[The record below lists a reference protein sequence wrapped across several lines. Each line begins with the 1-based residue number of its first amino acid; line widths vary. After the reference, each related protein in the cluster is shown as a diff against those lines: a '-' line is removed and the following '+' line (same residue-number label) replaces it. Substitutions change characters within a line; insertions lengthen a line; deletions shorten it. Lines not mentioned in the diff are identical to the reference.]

1 MRYAQHRSTVR
12 RSSRS
17 SRRGPFVFLFLLIAA
32 TSFGAWTWRKSSAAP
47 EAVASDSDASTST
60 ATPPNLPAG
69 GEEGDKT
76 TSTDTTV
83 PVVESV
89 VAAVVPGSVSAHEV
103 SIDRAIDLTYLE
115 TGSGFSASASRAV
128 AEGQYTVKV
137 VALPPAIDDLSMTY
151 EAWLVKPG
159 FTDYFSIGTLARRE
173 DGKWQIIW
181 KQDAGRVRPDIDQF
195 TTVIV
200 TREARDG
207 NALPSP
213 QHVFEG
219 TFE

>member
-12 RSSRS
+12 RSSRP

-32 TSFGAWTWRKSSAAP
+32 TSFGAWTWQKNSPPALPIAG
-47 EAVASDSDASTST
+47 EVSDTNSVTST
-60 ATPPNLPAG
+60 PPAM
-69 GEEGDKT
+69 GETEGEKP
-76 TSTDTTV
+76 V
-83 PVVESV
+83 APVVESV
-89 VAAVVPGSVSAHEV
+89 VAAVVPGSASAHES

-115 TGSGFSASASRAV
+115 TGSGFSASASRAI
-128 AEGQYTVKV
+128 AEGQYAVKV

-173 DGKWQIIW
+173 DGKWQIVW
-181 KQDAGRVRPDIDQF
+181 KQDAARVRPDMDQF

>member
-17 SRRGPFVFLFLLIAA
+17 SRRGPFVFLFLLIVA

-47 EAVASDSDASTST
+47 EAVASDSTAPVAIPSDASTGE
-60 ATPPNLPAG
+60 G
-69 GEEGDKT
+69 GADAKQA
-76 TSTDTTV
+76 DPV
-83 PVVESV
+83 APVVESV